1 MLYYYVHCTGRQ
13 RNRIELC
20 FVYWITSNFDVFP
33 FLSINEIVSSVQK
46 NVCKSLSFHSQKR
59 KMTVEARENGREQR
73 EKKPPVCIKF
83 NNTKWYP
90 SDLLTR
96 YLIFW
101 ILCYWNSLSREY
113 VSHEKQIECLIVEH
127 LDFFLFILITTE

>member
-13 RNRIELC
+13 RNGIELC

-33 FLSINEIVSSVQK
+33 FLSINEIVFRVYKKMFVKVYPFTVRNEKWQW
-46 NVCKSLSFHSQKR
+46 KR
-59 KMTVEARENGREQR
+59 EKMEENGEK
-73 EKKPPVCIKF
+73 KKPPVCIKF

-127 LDFFLFILITTE
+127 LDFFFFSF